1 MKVPEL
7 HDAPLLQCFFC
18 SQDTP
23 KVVPTCKKHSS
34 IIKKATYIHR
44 TYLLLIWNGKSQI
57 TVGYCIHVNAYTVD
71 CHCNGKSINNY
82 AVAVTNG

>member
-57 TVGYCIHVNAYTVD
+57 TVGYRIHVNAYTVD